1 MALGT
6 SNGSMV
12 AMAILVLGIRRV
24 HVVEVPL
31 HDSYWDSM
39 AVVLLLVRAPEDSI
53 LDWDFQ
59 AVVRLL
65 VRILDDNI
73 LGCVAQDHLP
83 SCCRVVAGLLV
94 RDLDGSIPVS

>member
-12 AMAILVLGIRRV
+12 ALAILVLGIRRV
-24 HVVEVPL
+24 QVVEVPL

-65 VRILDDNI
+65 VRIQDDNI